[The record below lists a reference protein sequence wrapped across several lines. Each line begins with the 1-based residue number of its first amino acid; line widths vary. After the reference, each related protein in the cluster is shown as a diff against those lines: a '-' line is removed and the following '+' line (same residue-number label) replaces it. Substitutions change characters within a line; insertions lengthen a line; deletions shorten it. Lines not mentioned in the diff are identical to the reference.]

1 MNLEVEL
8 KFQMAARF
16 RLQAFKDGVLMRE
29 TGWFHNLITDA
40 GLNYLGSAT
49 SSNALSYCHVGS
61 GSAAPD
67 ELDTSLAT
75 FIASHSSGSSVATAQ
90 ASSPYYGKR
99 TITYTFSTGQAAGN
113 ISEVGIANSASSSDV
128 GFAMWSRALVLDG
141 DGDPTTI
148 TVLSDEQL
156 VVTYELRYYPPTSD
170 VTATVSINGDS
181 YDITIRA
188 ANVTN
193 VGYWANVI
201 GGGSASTSTLNRIY
215 DGAISAV
222 TALPSGT
229 SSEAAT
235 RTTNSYSNN
244 SFQRSWTLV
253 WGPGLTMDV
262 TAMAWTTGIGCYQ
275 IGFSPAIPL
284 ANTQTLTLS
293 TRVSWS
299 RKDLS

>member
-1 MNLEVEL
+1 MNLEINMEL
-8 KFQMAARF
+8 QAAGFF
-16 RLQAFKDGVLMRE
+16 RLQATKDGEVTRD
-29 TGWFHNLITDA
+29 TGWFRNLVTDA
-40 GLNYLGSAT
+40 GLNYLGAAT
-49 SSNALSYCHVGS
+49 TNDALSYCHVGS

-75 FIASHSSGSSVATAQ
+75 FIASHQSGSSIASAQSTA
-90 ASSPYYGKR
+90 PYYGKR

-113 ISEVGIANSASSSDV
+113 ISEVGIANKTSSSDP
-128 GFAMWSRALVLDG
+128 GFVMWSRALVLDG

-156 VVTYELRYYPPTSD
+156 VVTYELRYYPPTDD
-170 VTATVSINGDS
+170 VTTTGTINGDS

-193 VGYWANVI
+193 AGYWANSI

-215 DGAISAV
+215 DGSISAV

-229 SSEAAT
+229 SSDAVT

-253 WGPGLTMDV
+253 WGPGITMNV

-299 RKDLS
+299 RKDLT